1 MQDLSLEKQSEQTPQ
16 SMLRRAKRPPRV
28 WQWIALA
35 LVAGLSAFLNFYALA
50 QNGYGNQFYSS
61 AVKSM
66 QMNWHTFFFVSFDPA
81 GFIAVDKPPVDL
93 WLQTLSVKLFGFS
106 GPSLLFPQ
114 ALAGVLAVLVL
125 FHLVRRSFGFGAGL
139 LSALMMATTPIA
151 VVISRNNNLD
161 MMLVLVMLLATW
173 AVMIAAET
181 GHLRWLILGAIL
193 VGLGFNVK
201 MLEAYLVVPALG
213 LLYLLTAPR
222 TWSIRLLHL
231 LPAIL
236 LLLVVSLAW
245 IEAVDL
251 TPAANRPFVGSTRT
265 NSEFDLAV
273 GYNGIGRLVHLPN
286 PAPTPDPS
294 RATPAGSH
302 SPLVVVASLA
312 SSRKPPTARI
322 TGISTKHSP
331 AGGSRETGTP
341 GPLRLLQLPL
351 GGQIGWLIPLAFFG
365 MLALL
370 VQNCWRWL
378 RDGERRGLI
387 LWGMWFL
394 TTLIFFNIAV
404 SIHGYYTVMMAAPI
418 SALAGIGLVTL
429 WQAYRTRPFRDWR
442 GWLLPL
448 ALLTEALFQTTLLV
462 SYPGW
467 SVWMTP
473 LILVL
478 VTLAALLLILGR
490 LLALS
495 SRLSQRTVSSLAQT
509 GVLLGLLAM
518 LLAPTIWS
526 LVSLTYMTDG
536 PSPVAGPHQ
545 PTLAASLTQMA
556 ETKPIGAVPLTSTQQ
571 KLLHFLLAHRGHSVF
586 LAGTL
591 YSTAAD
597 TLILASGL
605 PVMTL
610 GGFAGNDPILTLSK
624 LETFIKSGKVRFFLL
639 PFSLR
644 TVKTATSE
652 KVEFQP
658 PSSTNRA
665 NMNWMAMHCPVVPYQ
680 AWEAGR
686 TVMTHVRMMYVVKIR
701 GKRYWRHRIMTQQ
714 EFHPSVNGFY
724 SISNGQSGTLYRLF
738 DCASVAARA

>member
-1 MQDLSLEKQSEQTPQ
+1 MQSPLCVHSRSQHTASVSQYIKSGRELFVTAPNRWRVKRIVSIIYKEFPVFMQDLSLEKQSEQTPQ

-467 SVWMTP
+467 KCLDDTADPGPGYPRRAAADPGTSPCALVAP
-473 LILVL
+473 LTTDGFFPGTDRCPAGPAGNATRSHHLVPGFTDL
-478 VTLAALLLILGR
+478 HDRRSLTSRRPPPAHARGLADPDGGNQTNRCRSTDQHATKAAALP
-490 LLALS
+490 A
-495 SRLSQRTVSSLAQT
+495 RT
-509 GVLLGLLAM
+509 
-518 LLAPTIWS
+518 
-526 LVSLTYMTDG
+526 
-536 PSPVAGPHQ
+536 
-545 PTLAASLTQMA
+545 
-556 ETKPIGAVPLTSTQQ
+556 
-571 KLLHFLLAHRGHSVF
+571 
-586 LAGTL
+586 
-591 YSTAAD
+591 
-597 TLILASGL
+597 
-605 PVMTL
+605 
-610 GGFAGNDPILTLSK
+610 
-624 LETFIKSGKVRFFLL
+624 
-639 PFSLR
+639 
-644 TVKTATSE
+644 
-652 KVEFQP
+652 
-658 PSSTNRA
+658 
-665 NMNWMAMHCPVVPYQ
+665 
-680 AWEAGR
+680 
-686 TVMTHVRMMYVVKIR
+686 
-701 GKRYWRHRIMTQQ
+701 
-714 EFHPSVNGFY
+714 
-724 SISNGQSGTLYRLF
+724 
-738 DCASVAARA
+738 